1 MCQKMGIRTL
11 TIYKGWNGKFLL
23 RKFGSTYLCNRLS
36 HRWLG
41 EGGGSYGWL
50 LRCSHKE
57 SHLSTTCTAV
67 LVADD
72 DDDDEVQ

>member
-1 MCQKMGIRTL
+1 MVWG
-11 TIYKGWNGKFLL
+11 G
-23 RKFGSTYLCNRLS
+23 
-36 HRWLG
+36 G
-41 EGGGSYGWL
+41 EGSYGWL

-67 LVADD
+67 LVMDD